1 MDQFALIVKNYHRHL
16 EKYSPT
22 VKVAIIDDEIDPFQ
36 ANLQENIDGGTSFHH
51 RPGRPDR
58 PVYYWSAPGGHGTEM
73 AKLICRICPKAC
85 LCIIHLDEGLGKKE
99 ARQIQPGTAI
109 EAIKWATTAGVHI
122 ISMSWSI
129 NQSKVSGDLYN
140 DFQNFIR
147 AMYDKGITMFCAAS
161 DHGNTS
167 VSLGNND
174 LPAAFSNPLKTGA
187 ATVDGKNSPRL
198 VHRNWTFISLVKTYR
213 YGISCTL
220 ISFHCSHCPVVH

>member
-16 EKYSPT
+16 EKCSPT
-22 VKVAIIDDEIDPFQ
+22 VKVAITDDGIDPLQ

-58 PVYYWSAPGGHGTEM
+58 PIYYWSAPGGYGTEM

-85 LCIIHLDEGLGKKE
+85 LCIIHLGEGLGEKE
-99 ARQIQPGTAI
+99 ARQIKPETAI

-147 AMYDKGITMFCAAS
+147 AVYDKGITMFCAAS

-167 VSLGNND
+167 VSG
-174 LPAAFSNPLKTGA
+174 
-187 ATVDGKNSPRL
+187 
-198 VHRNWTFISLVKTYR
+198 VKT
-213 YGISCTL
+213 ISPLPSAIHSNLVQPPSMVKTDQDWCTETGL
-220 ISFHCSHCPVVH
+220 LSPWGKPTVTGSGAPSSVFTAVTVR